1 MENLIE
7 ETLSGNNNAYAELID
22 LIKFDL
28 YNVAKN
34 RLYNPDDID
43 DAIQET
49 IIKSYINLSKLEN
62 KKYFKTWITRILIN
76 ECNNIIKSNIKNS
89 TLFNKAVDKMETYT
103 FTETPDTLNN
113 SLFIEEL
120 FDKLSDEEKEIA
132 NLYFREKLT
141 TEKIAELLN
150 SNKNTVKSKVYRI
163 RLKLK
168 ELAIIVLVLCII
180 TTTTVFADDI
190 IDFIISL
197 FTTSRQAID
206 TAVENDYVQNV
217 DMDFVYDKDIGIKV
231 DYILIDD
238 TNLDV
243 SYVFDCKSDT
253 NITSV
258 ELLDY
263 TITDE
268 NGNKIYST
276 DMNCIANSSNNFVR
290 PMQISKT
297 LFKYSNLYTTQNYF
311 PLSNK
316 FIFNINLIA
325 ISKNSIFEEINGN
338 WSFEIDL
345 KDQFLNRKSENY
357 IASYSEYISKIDATI
372 NETSLTIDLQLN
384 TDINKNIFMNSNSI
398 ILKNALGET
407 YKLLFASGN
416 TNSINLIFDI
426 SKYAENIH
434 NLNLYITLDEKQ
446 YIDIKLKSSRE

>member
-7 ETLSGNNNAYAELID
+7 ETLSGNDNAYAELID

-28 YNVAKN
+28 YNVAKS
-34 RLYNPDDID
+34 RLYNQDDID

-49 IIKSYINLSKLEN
+49 IIKSYNNLSKLEN

-76 ECNNIIKSNIKNS
+76 ECNNIIKSNIKHSN
-89 TLFNKAVDKMETYT
+89 LFNKAVDKMESSM
-103 FTETPDTLNN
+103 ESDIPDTLNN
-113 SLFIEEL
+113 TVFIEEL
-120 FDKLSDEEKEIA
+120 FDKLSNEEKEIA
-132 NLYFREKLT
+132 NLYFKENLT
-141 TEKIAELLN
+141 TEKIAELLH

-190 IDFIISL
+190 IEFIISL

-217 DMDFVYDKDIGIKV
+217 DMDFVYDKNIGIKV

-253 NITSV
+253 DITSV

-276 DMNCIANSSNNFVR
+276 DMKCIANSSNNFVR
-290 PMQISKT
+290 PVQINKT

-316 FIFNINLIA
+316 FIFNIKLVA
-325 ISKNSIFEEINGN
+325 ISKNSIFQEINGN
-338 WSFEIDL
+338 WNFEIDL
-345 KDQFLNRKSENY
+345 EDKFFNRNSESY
-357 IASYSEYISKIDATI
+357 IASYSEYISNISTTI
-372 NETSLTIDLQLN
+372 NETSLNIDLQLN
-384 TDINKNIFMNSNSI
+384 IDINRDIFMNSNSI
-398 ILKNALGET
+398 ILKNDLGEN
-407 YKLLFASGN
+407 YKLLFFNIDKTLN
-416 TNSINLIFDI
+416 TVHLTFDI
-426 SKYAENIH
+426 GQYNENID
-434 NLNLYITLDEKQ
+434 NLNLYIALDKEK
-446 YIDIKLKSSRE
+446 YIDIKLKK